1 MRTYA
6 RECVF
11 KYIFARLFNPSDEGL
26 FAVLCKGFKKD
37 DAKFATEL
45 LDAVNAGQEKYLKA
59 IEELSIG
66 FKLER
71 LYNADKCALIMGMAE
86 LDNFKETPI
95 PVVINE
101 TVNIVSKY
109 STDSSTS
116 FVNGILAEFVKEYI
130 NG

>member
-1 MRTYA
+1 MRSEV
-6 RECVF
+6 RETVF

-26 FAVLCKGFKKD
+26 FAVLCKGFKED

>member
-11 KYIFARLFNPSDEGL
+11 KYLFARLFNPSDEGL
-26 FAVLCKGFKKD
+26 FAVLCKSFNED
-37 DAKFATEL
+37 DQKFANEL
-45 LDAVNAGQEKYLKA
+45 LNAIDNGQDKYLKI

-71 LYNADKCALIMGMAE
+71 VYNADKCALIMGMAE
-86 LDNFKETPI
+86 LENFKETPI
-95 PVVINE
+95 PVVVNE
-101 TVNIVSKY
+101 AVNIVAKY
-109 STDSSTS
+109 STESSTN
-116 FVNGILAEFVKEYI
+116 FVNGVLAEFVKEYI

>member
-1 MRTYA
+1 MRSEV
-6 RECVF
+6 RESVF
-11 KYIFARLFNPSDEGL
+11 KYTFARLFNPSDEGL
-26 FAVLCKGFKKD
+26 FAVLCKSFNED
-37 DAKFATEL
+37 DQKFANEL
-45 LDAVNAGQEKYLKA
+45 LSGIDNGQEKYLKI

-86 LDNFKETPI
+86 LENFKETPI

-101 TVNIVSKY
+101 TVNIVAKY
-109 STDSSTS
+109 STESSTN